1 MFSAVLPIAAVLVLG
16 AVLRRTTLKSPDV
29 WRGIEWLSYFVFTPA
44 LFVSSIGETDLG
56 SLDAMPL
63 LASLAIPIVS
73 ATAIVI
79 ALRRPLRASGPA
91 VTSIVQGSV
100 RINTYIGLAF
110 AAALHGTA
118 GVASFAIASAVVV
131 PLVNVLCVSTLARYG
146 DVMEARPRSRL
157 VRELASNPLIL
168 ACTAGVTLS
177 LTGTGVPDAV
187 APLLNLLSSPAL
199 VAGTL
204 AAGAAI
210 RFDARWRDLLD
221 ISLASVLKLVAVP
234 WAAASIAIAMGISGT
249 PLAAIVLITAVPTA
263 PSATVLAA
271 RMGGDTRL
279 MASITAVQTILS
291 VITLP
296 AALALL
302 AGSP

>member
-1 MFSAVLPIAAVLVLG
+1 MSIVFSTVLPITAVLVLG
-16 AVLRRTTLKSPDV
+16 AVLRRSTLKRPDV

-44 LFVSSIGETDLG
+44 LFVSSIGKTDLG
-56 SLDAMPL
+56 SLDALLM
-63 LASLAIPIVS
+63 LASLAIPLVS
-73 ATAIVI
+73 ATAVVI
-79 ALRRPLRASGPA
+79 ALRRPLRLRGPA
-91 VTSIVQGSV
+91 VTSIVQRSV

-110 AAALHGTA
+110 AAAPHGTA

-146 DVMEARPRSRL
+146 YLAAARPRSRL

-168 ACTAGVTLS
+168 ACAAGVALS

-187 APLLNLLSSPAL
+187 APLLNLFSSPAL

-221 ISLASVLKLVAVP
+221 ISLASALKLVAVP

-249 PLAAIVLITAVPTA
+249 SLVAIVLISAVPTA

-271 RMGGDTRL
+271 RMG
-279 MASITAVQTILS
+279 
-291 VITLP
+291 VIQD
-296 AALALL
+296 
-302 AGSP
+302 